1 MTAEKE
7 ALETASQCVAA
18 DASGPVIVT
27 ELPMP
32 GLPDFWSIRSILG
45 RAPRVFEASS
55 FGYLV
60 NMKVQNVLALA
71 QQRAARS

>member
-7 ALETASQCVAA
+7 ALETTSQCVAA

-32 GLPDFWSIRSILG
+32 GLPDFWSIRLNDQSCAVVNFSMF
-45 RAPRVFEASS
+45 APDV
-55 FGYLV
+55 G
-60 NMKVQNVLALA
+60 
-71 QQRAARS
+71 

>member
-32 GLPDFWSIRSILG
+32 GLPDFWSLD
-45 RAPRVFEASS
+45 
-55 FGYLV
+55 
-60 NMKVQNVLALA
+60 
-71 QQRAARS
+71 